1 MDKTNS
7 TFTGYPIFQPSHQ
20 ELKDSRLRGALMLAT
35 VIILHGAIAFELVN
49 APKDE
54 PKKTP
59 QIMEVA
65 MVTIP
70 KPKPPPPEPPKPEI
84 KPPELP
90 KPVVKKE
97 VVKPK
102 PIPIVKPEPVKKITP
117 PKPVLQPKILTTA
130 SENAEVSIPKFE
142 AAPTFTPAVPVQ
154 TVSKA
159 VSKPAET
166 APESHNENSS
176 ASSGGSCEN
185 CDGIEKRLQRR
196 YARRNFAGSVSFTFT
211 IGEDGKVQN
220 ATLKNAE
227 PADMFDDDVLSE
239 IKESLMEMEFE
250 PKIVNGKAVSFK
262 GNKTIK
268 FQPSK

>member
-1 MDKTNS
+1 MDVTNT
-7 TFTGYPIFQPSHQ
+7 TFTGYPVFGPSKQ
-20 ELKDSRLRGALMLAT
+20 ELQNSRFRGGLMLVT
-35 VIILHGAIAFELVN
+35 VIILHGAIAFELAN
-49 APKDE
+49 APKDA
-54 PKKTP
+54 PKKPP

-70 KPKPPPPEPPKPEI
+70 KPKPPPEPPKPEI
-84 KPPELP
+84 KPPDPP

-102 PIPIVKPEPVKKITP
+102 PIPIIKPVPVKHITP

-142 AAPTFTPAVPVQ
+142 AAPTFTTAVPVQ
-154 TVSKA
+154 TVAKT

-166 APESHNENSS
+166 ASESHNESS

-250 PKIVNGKAVSFK
+250 PKIVNGKAVNFK